1 MWHFFSRWS
10 SPCAHNK
17 ISNNLIFIVIIKTPS
32 YRPRCSNKTLLLNW
46 TENGISTESKQ
57 SSHRKYGAWILQVSA
72 ALVHFLPD
80 LVPPITTLLC
90 LDINRDF
97 MPNLPSVCNVNR
109 EWIHP
114 NPNTRQDCVI
124 VCFTHNNNK
133 DSIQCPACLIVWYTF
148 YHTICLGARCLPP
161 MCCPWRRCWSAV
173 SGVNQARLSEK
184 RRTDNQDPVT
194 ANNCNKSLVNTRFKS
209 S

>member
-114 NPNTRQDCVI
+114 NPNTRQDSVI
-124 VCFTHNNNK
+124 VCFTHNNK
-133 DSIQCPACLIVWYTF
+133 DWIKRVQHVWLSDIHFITQSASE
-148 YHTICLGARCLPP
+148 L
-161 MCCPWRRCWSAV
+161 AV
-173 SGVNQARLSEK
+173 SLPCVAPGEGVDQPSVVSTK
-184 RRTDNQDPVT
+184 RGFPRNGEPTIKIQSQQTIAINH
-194 ANNCNKSLVNTRFKS
+194 L
-209 S
+209 